1 MRTMGWTVGG
11 ARVLAVCV
19 LVQGGLLGTA
29 RARAEGRTENKAT
42 FPIFWTW
49 GDKEIEDHALMTKQ
63 FQDIRQAGFG
73 GVHCMPRATR
83 YHIFDPEVTAAV
95 AHASRLCRESGLELV
110 WGPDPR
116 FAATHIVR
124 KTGYG
129 AEMLMVNRDFQ
140 TRLAL
145 PEGADPARHLLN
157 EAKVE
162 NGRYSLHYNYPS
174 RRDAHMLTEVS
185 LWLNPVAVEK
195 VYAYQRQNGKV
206 VRASVRDITPSHH
219 LFVNRAFYY
228 VEVFGRAEL
237 PPGEWYVFAFPRFTT
252 NMYAYDSPDHEALF
266 LSLIDEYKRQGIAFD
281 GFWWDE
287 PGYYF
292 QFGHFAYSRFIA
304 ADFQK
309 KYGYDLKE
317 SLYRLVLDLD
327 DESHIKTR
335 YDYFQLLMDYVFG
348 GQRRL
353 WQKGEGLFGPLRMG
367 IHQTWHWL
375 PDDVY
380 AGAGDVWRG
389 LASVDGG
396 YTDEGNFERYFRQTT
411 PERYVN
417 VSRMMVA
424 KSLAKFSRSGRAY
437 FNQWGVQYGNEV
449 PLYWND
455 LMAAFSNEWINHCYG
470 YTGVLGADR
479 SFGPGFPNHES
490 WTLSA
495 GLNERN
501 RQVLAVTQLR
511 PALAAVAI
519 VYPNPTII
527 TGWAPETNGIVEDVD
542 RLIGAMPA
550 LGIQADVISVD
561 LLAAGTL
568 KDGQLAIRDQRY
580 KALVLPNA
588 RVLTPEAV
596 RVIAELRRKRFPLH
610 FGGEPPSLTTT
621 GERVTLDAGP
631 VFRIPSDATEL
642 AKAIEALRL
651 PSPCGKLNGA
661 YLHVIQGQT
670 PSEAFLTVMP
680 VDPKGVVSGKVRCL
694 GQNVDVA
701 ETSTL
706 AIYKVDGKKRAV
718 SKAF

>member
-1 MRTMGWTVGG
+1 MRQVRWAFCG
-11 ARVLAVCV
+11 ARLVAVC
-19 LVQGGLLGTA
+19 LLAQDGLLAAA
-29 RARAEGRTENKAT
+29 RAQAEGRRETKAT

-49 GDKEIEDHALMTKQ
+49 SDKEIEDHALMTKELD
-63 FQDIRQAGFG
+63 DIRQAGFG

-83 YHIFDPEVTAAV
+83 YHLFDKEVTAAV
-95 AHASRLCRESGLELV
+95 AHASRLCRENGLEFV

-124 KTGYG
+124 QAGYG

-140 TRLAL
+140 ARLPL

-157 EAKVE
+157 EVQVE
-162 NGRYSLHYNYPS
+162 NGRYSLRYNYPS
-174 RRDAHMLTEVS
+174 RRDLHMLTEVS
-185 LWLNPVAVEK
+185 LWLNPLAVER

-228 VEVFGRAEL
+228 VEVFGQVEL
-237 PPGEWYVFAFPRFTT
+237 PPGEWYVFAFPRFMT

-266 LSLIDEYKRQGIAFD
+266 LSLMDEYKRQAIAFD

-309 KYGYDLKE
+309 KYGYDLKDN
-317 SLYRLVLDLD
+317 LYRLVLDLD
-327 DESHIKTR
+327 DDSHIKAR

-353 WQKGEGLFGPLRMG
+353 WQKGENLFGPLRMG

-380 AGAGDVWRG
+380 TGAGDVWRG

-396 YTDEGNFERYFRQTT
+396 YTDEGNFERYFAQGTA
-411 PERYVN
+411 ERYIN
-417 VSRMMVA
+417 ASRMLIA
-424 KSLAKFSRSGRAY
+424 KGLAKFSRSGRAY
-437 FNQWGVQYGNEV
+437 FNQWGVRYGNEV

-490 WTLSA
+490 WALSP

-501 RQVLAVTQLR
+501 RRILALTQFR
-511 PALAAVAI
+511 PALAEVAI

-550 LGIQADVISVD
+550 LGIQADAISVD
-561 LLAAGTL
+561 LLAEGAL

-580 KALVLPNA
+580 KALVLPHA

-596 RVIAELRRKRFPLH
+596 RVLAELRRRRFPV
-610 FGGEPPSLTTT
+610 FVGGEAPKRTTT

-631 VFRIPSDATEL
+631 VFRIPSDAAEL
-642 AKAIEALRL
+642 AKVIEVLRL
-651 PSPCGKLNGA
+651 PSPCGKLDGA
-661 YLHVIQGQT
+661 YLNVIQGQA
-670 PSEAFLTVMP
+670 PGEVLLTIMP
-680 VDPKGVVSGKVRCL
+680 VDPKGTVGGKVRCL
-694 GQNVDVA
+694 GQTVDVA
-701 ETSTL
+701 PTCKL
-706 AIYKVDGKKRAV
+706 AIYKIDSKKRTAAR
-718 SKAF
+718 AF